1 MTTEAKVELLN
12 AREAAELLA
21 VSRSHILKLARDGDI
36 PSIHLGGTR
45 RFRRDVIEKVLESG
59 NFQ

>member
-36 PSIHLGGTR
+36 PSIRLGGTL
-45 RFRRDVIEKVLESG
+45 RFRRDTIEEVLEQG
-59 NFQ
+59 TFQ

>member
-1 MTTEAKVELLN
+1 VTTEAKVELLN

-36 PSIHLGGTR
+36 PSIRLGGTL
-45 RFRRDVIEKVLESG
+45 RFRRDTIEEVLG
-59 NFQ
+59 QGTFQ